1 MEALEEGMWIA
12 PLLWDQWLIT
22 LEGRCMDWRTF
33 VSTVV
38 SYRNEL
44 RLWVMGERPWEHC
57 VSGLAGRIE
66 RRLPSADPCWSTGQ
80 AWREPAVR

>member
-1 MEALEEGMWIA
+1 MWIA
-12 PLLWDQWLIT
+12 PLLWDQWFIT
-22 LEGRCMDWRTF
+22 LEGRCMDWTTF
-33 VSTVV
+33 VGTIV

-66 RRLPSADPCWSTGQ
+66 RRLPSADPCWSASA